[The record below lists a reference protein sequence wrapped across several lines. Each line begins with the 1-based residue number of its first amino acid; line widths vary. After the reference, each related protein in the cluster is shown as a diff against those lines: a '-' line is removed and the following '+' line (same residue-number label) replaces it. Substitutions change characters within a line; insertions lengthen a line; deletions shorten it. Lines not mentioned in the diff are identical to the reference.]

1 MQNLID
7 FPSSCCT
14 ATTKRKV
21 LTQKEIKLDLGDVN
35 SQKRKENKNPNQHI
49 VIVED
54 DLKKHS
60 AMQYIFKR
68 HLFTAIHFFPICL
81 STVTSI
87 TETQNALEATS
98 QHSHPQK

>member
-14 ATTKRKV
+14 ASKKCKV

-35 SQKRKENKNPNQHI
+35 SQKRKENKNPNQRI
-49 VIVED
+49 VIVES
-54 DLKKHS
+54 DLKKYS

-68 HLFTAIHFFPICL
+68 QIFTAIHFFSHLFI
-81 STVTSI
+81 
-87 TETQNALEATS
+87 
-98 QHSHPQK
+98 HSNKYH